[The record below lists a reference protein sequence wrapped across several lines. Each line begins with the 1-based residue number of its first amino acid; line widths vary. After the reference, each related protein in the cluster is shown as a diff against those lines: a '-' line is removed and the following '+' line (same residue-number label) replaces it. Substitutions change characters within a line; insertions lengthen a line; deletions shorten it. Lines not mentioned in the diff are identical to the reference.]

1 MKKKKSGKRIFA
13 IVLLVVI
20 GIGGF
25 YFGYDIG
32 RMDHDEERIR
42 AELKKTTA
50 DSEISIRPVAKGSTG
65 KTEIEILTECL
76 EDAKDSLENLEK
88 YNEQL
93 QALDGKTPDTETV
106 VLIQDLDDK
115 NEKAYEVL
123 KDLRKTRRD
132 TSQKKRRRVAKV
144 MKSGQM
150 TGQQISRL

>member
-50 DSEISIRPVAKGSTG
+50 DSEISIRPVAKGGTG

-93 QALDGKTPDTETV
+93 QALDGKVWADDWAADIQV
-106 VLIQDLDDK
+106 VKWLKENDGKRLYKENQAYILKILAFQ
-115 NEKAYEVL
+115 EK
-123 KDLRKTRRD
+123 
-132 TSQKKRRRVAKV
+132 
-144 MKSGQM
+144 
-150 TGQQISRL
+150 

>member
-1 MKKKKSGKRIFA
+1 MKKKKSGKRIFP

-50 DSEISIRPVAKGSTG
+50 DSEISIRPVAKGGTG

-76 EDAKDSLENLEK
+76 EDAKDTKWGKRFMGLLAKIAGERYGDFLEAVYTAPIRTIVTSFHVLTEQEAFAIVALLNEEHVLSSL
-88 YNEQL
+88 
-93 QALDGKTPDTETV
+93 A
-106 VLIQDLDDK
+106 VLI
-115 NEKAYEVL
+115 
-123 KDLRKTRRD
+123 
-132 TSQKKRRRVAKV
+132 KKVAQ
-144 MKSGQM
+144 MKKKK
-150 TGQQISRL
+150 

>member
-50 DSEISIRPVAKGSTG
+50 DSEISIRPVAKGGTG

-76 EDAKDSLENLEK
+76 EDAKDTKWGKRFMGLLAKIAGERYGDFLEAVYTAPIRTIVTSFHVLTEQEAFAIVALLNEEHVLSSL
-88 YNEQL
+88 
-93 QALDGKTPDTETV
+93 A
-106 VLIQDLDDK
+106 VLIK
-115 NEKAYEVL
+115 K
-123 KDLRKTRRD
+123 LRR
-132 TSQKKRRRVAKV
+132 
-144 MKSGQM
+144 
-150 TGQQISRL
+150 